1 MTVDDYIRMNRGI
14 NNDADLPPDYLTNI
28 YNEIKVG
35 EKIKNVRVNVEKFSL
50 ITNCPL

>member
-28 YNEIKVG
+28 YNEIKVCNLSDG
-35 EKIKNVRVNVEKFSL
+35 YCRINQHKL
-50 ITNCPL
+50 YAT